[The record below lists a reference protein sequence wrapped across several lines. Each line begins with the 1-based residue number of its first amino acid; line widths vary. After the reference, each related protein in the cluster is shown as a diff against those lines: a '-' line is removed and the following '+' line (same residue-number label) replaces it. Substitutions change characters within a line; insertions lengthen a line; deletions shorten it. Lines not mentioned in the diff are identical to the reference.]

1 MKTRILRPDEWGK
14 VPLDGDMPSLLPFV
28 APQNIAIIVVEDDAG
43 EIVGMLSALR
53 VTHLE
58 GLWVKPEYR
67 GRMVAWD
74 LYRQAMALAG
84 VRDES
89 WVVGG
94 AADGD
99 DTMDGLIRRC
109 GGNPLPLRFYSMP
122 VGGH

>member
-1 MKTRILRPDEWGK
+1 MKTRILRPDEWGR
-14 VPLDGDMPSLLPFV
+14 VPTHEMPSLLPFT
-28 APQNIAIIVVEDDAG
+28 APQNIAIIVTENEAG
-43 EIVGMLSALR
+43 EIVGVLSALR

-67 GRMVAWD
+67 GRMVAWE
-74 LYRQAMALAG
+74 LYTQALALAN
-84 VRDES
+84 VRDET

-99 DTMDGLIRRC
+99 ETMDNLIRRC
-109 GGNPLPLRFYSMP
+109 NGTPLPLRFYSMP

>member
-1 MKTRILRPDEWGK
+1 VRTRILRPEEWGQI
-14 VPLDGDMPSLLPFV
+14 PLLKEMPSLLPFV
-28 APQNIAIIVVEDDAG
+28 APHNITIMVVENDAG
-43 EIVGMLSALR
+43 EIVGLLHALR

-67 GRMVAWD
+67 GRLVAWE
-74 LYRQAMALAG
+74 LYKQALALANA
-84 VRDES
+84 RDES

-99 DTMDGLIRRC
+99 ERMDDLIRRC
-109 GGNPLPLRFYSMP
+109 SGTPLPLKFYSMP

>member
-1 MKTRILRPDEWGK
+1 MKTRILRPDEWGR
-14 VPLDGDMPSLLPFV
+14 VPINEMPSLLPFV

-43 EIVGMLSALR
+43 EIIGMLSALR

-99 DTMDGLIRRC
+99 ETMDGLIRRC